1 MDMGGIRVLSISGG
15 VVVTHTPAEVE
26 ALLAG
31 PDALVWVD
39 IPECSD
45 EAVALLTDVL
55 GCHPLAVRD
64 CMQRNRVPRVRIYQ
78 HQQLVILHGPERGPS
93 GHVHYLEL
101 DQIIGEKYVVTV
113 HGPINPNLSL
123 DVALR
128 ETDGVRRRLES
139 GRLRP
144 NSPYDLSYAIT
155 SALIH
160 RLEMFI
166 EEITTDVWHLEQ
178 RVTGG
183 HMGNPEEF
191 LEELFQARHGLLAVR
206 TMGALGAEV
215 YGRIA
220 ALEARVPADDRPLVN
235 DMVDQ
240 LNRIRGLADGE
251 REYLQGVIEFY
262 RARAETKMT
271 IAAERLA
278 VIAVVTLPITALSSI
293 YGMNVIVNTHTHVP
307 QLVAILVVMAV
318 MSALL
323 LTWAKRRG
331 WW

>member
-1 MDMGGIRVLSISGG
+1 MPGVRVLAVTADGVETHSIMD
-15 VVVTHTPAEVE
+15 VE
-26 ALLAG
+26 RLLLR
-31 PDALVWVD
+31 DDVLIWVD

-45 EAVALLTDVL
+45 EAVTLLADVL
-55 GCHPLAVRD
+55 RCHPLAVRD
-64 CMQRNRVPRVRIYQ
+64 CLQRNRVPRVRIYPS
-78 HQQLVILHGPERGPS
+78 QQMLILHGPERGPS
-93 GHVHYLEL
+93 GHVHYIEL
-101 DQIIGEKYVVTV
+101 DQIIGDKYLVTV
-113 HGPINPNLSL
+113 HGPINPAVDL

-128 ETDGVRRRLES
+128 ETEAVRRRIES

-144 NSPYDLSYAIT
+144 ESPLALSYAII
-155 SALIH
+155 SALTH
-160 RLEMFI
+160 RLEHFI
-166 EEITTDVWHLEQ
+166 EELTRDVWELEQ
-178 RVTGG
+178 RVTSG

-215 YGRIA
+215 SGRLA
-220 ALEARVPADDRPLVN
+220 ALGDRLPPADLPLIN
-235 DMVDQ
+235 DVVDQ

-293 YGMNVIVNTHTHVP
+293 YGMNIIVNDRTHIPALIEV
-307 QLVAILVVMAV
+307 LAVMVVM
-318 MSALL
+318 STLL

>member
-1 MDMGGIRVLSISGG
+1 MVGMQVLALT
-15 VVVTHTPAEVE
+15 VDNVETHDVAEVP
-26 ALLAG
+26 ALLLR
-31 PDALVWVD
+31 PDVLVWVD

-45 EAVALLTDVL
+45 EAVTLLTDVL
-55 GCHPLAVRD
+55 DCHPLAVRD
-64 CMQRNRVPRVRIYQ
+64 CMQRNRVPRVRIYP
-78 HQQLVILHGPERGPS
+78 HQQLLILHGPERGPS
-93 GHVHYLEL
+93 GHVHYIEL
-101 DQIIGEKYVVTV
+101 DQIIGDKYVVTV
-113 HGPINPNLSL
+113 HGPINPAVDP

-128 ETDGVRRRLES
+128 ETAAVRRRIES

-144 NSPYDLSYAIT
+144 KSPIELSYAIV
-155 SALIH
+155 SALAH
-160 RLEMFI
+160 RLEHFI
-166 EEITTDVWHLEQ
+166 EELTRDVWHLEQ

-215 YGRIA
+215 YGRLA
-220 ALEARVPADDRPLVN
+220 ALESRVPSDDRPLVL
-235 DMVDQ
+235 DVIDQ
-240 LNRIRGLADGE
+240 LARIRGLADGE

-293 YGMNVIVNTHTHVP
+293 YGMNIIVNDRTHLPALIGV
-307 QLVAILVVMAV
+307 LLVMAV
-318 MSALL
+318 MSAML

>member
-1 MDMGGIRVLSISGG
+1 MDMGGIRVLSLSAGG
-15 VVVTHTPAEVE
+15 VVAHPVAEVG
-26 ALLAG
+26 ALLER

-39 IPECSD
+39 IPECGD
-45 EAVALLTDVL
+45 EAVTLLTDVL

-64 CMQRNRVPRVRIYQ
+64 CMQRNRVPRVRIYP

-93 GHVHYLEL
+93 GHIHYLEL

-113 HGPINPNLSL
+113 HGPINPNLSV

-144 NSPYDLSYAIT
+144 GSPYELSYAIT
-155 SALIH
+155 STLIH
-160 RLEMFI
+160 RLESFI
-166 EEITTDVWHLEQ
+166 EEITTDVWRLEQ
-178 RVTGG
+178 RVTSG

-220 ALEARVPADDRPLVN
+220 ALEARVPVDDRPLVN
-235 DMVDQ
+235 DVVDQ

-293 YGMNVIVNTHTHVP
+293 YGMNVIANTRTHVP
-307 QLVAILVVMAV
+307 QLIAVLLVMAA

>member
-1 MDMGGIRVLSISGG
+1 MAGIQVVSLSGD
-15 VVVTHTPAEVE
+15 EVRTRTV
-26 ALLAG
+26 ADVPDLLQR
-31 PDALVWVD
+31 DDTLIWVD

-45 EAVALLTDVL
+45 EAARLLTDVFR
-55 GCHPLAVRD
+55 CHPLAVRD
-64 CMQRNRVPRVRIYQ
+64 CMQRNRVPRVRIYP
-78 HQQLVILHGPERGPS
+78 HQQLLIVHGPERGPS
-93 GHVHYLEL
+93 GHVHYIEL
-101 DQIIGEKYVVTV
+101 DQIIGDKYVVTV
-113 HGPINPNLSL
+113 HGPLNPAV
-123 DVALR
+123 DPAVALR
-128 ETDGVRRRLES
+128 ETEAVRRRIES
-139 GRLRP
+139 GRFRP
-144 NSPYDLSYAIT
+144 DSPFELSYGII
-155 SALIH
+155 SALTH
-160 RLEMFI
+160 VLEGFI
-166 EEITTDVWHLEQ
+166 EDLTRDVWQLEQ

-206 TMGALGAEV
+206 TMAALGAEV

-220 ALEARVPADDRPLVN
+220 ALERRVPADDLPLVT
-235 DMVDQ
+235 DVVDQ
-240 LNRIRGLADGE
+240 FTRIKGLADGE

-293 YGMNVIVNTHTHVP
+293 YGMNIIVNTHTHIP
-307 QLVAILVVMAV
+307 SLIVVLTIMLI
-318 MSALL
+318 MSAML

>member
-1 MDMGGIRVLSISGG
+1 MGGIRVLLLTADG
-15 VVVTHTPAEVE
+15 VERRTVADVP
-26 ALLAG
+26 ALLAR
-31 PDALVWVD
+31 DDDSLIWVD
-39 IPECSD
+39 IPDCSE

-55 GCHPLAVRD
+55 ECHPLAVRD
-64 CMQRNRVPRVRIYQ
+64 CMQRNRVPRVRIYP
-78 HQQLVILHGPERGPS
+78 HQQLLILHGPERGPS
-93 GHVHYLEL
+93 GHVHYIEL
-101 DQIIGEKYVVTV
+101 DQIIGERYVVTV
-113 HGPINPNLSL
+113 HGPVNPAV
-123 DVALR
+123 DPAVPVR
-128 ETDGVRRRLES
+128 ETEAVLRRIEA

-144 NSPYDLSYAIT
+144 SSPYELSYAIV
-155 SALIH
+155 SALAH
-160 RLEMFI
+160 RLEAFI
-166 EEITTDVWHLEQ
+166 EELTTEVWQLEQ

-206 TMGALGAEV
+206 TMGGLGAEV
-215 YGRIA
+215 YGRVA
-220 ALEARVPADDRPLVN
+220 ALETRIPAHDRPLVA
-235 DMVDQ
+235 DVVDQ
-240 LNRIRGLADGE
+240 LSRIRALADGE

-293 YGMNVIVNTHTHVP
+293 YGMNIIVNTNTHVP
-307 QLVAILVVMAV
+307 QLIVVLSIMTA

>member
-1 MDMGGIRVLSISGG
+1 MAGIRVLS
-15 VVVTHTPAEVE
+15 
-26 ALLAG
+26 LAG
-31 PDALVWVD
+31 GTVRSHRTDEVAALIDQPDTVVWMD
-39 IPECSD
+39 IPECTA
-45 EAVALLTDVL
+45 EAVELLTDVL
-55 GCHPLAVRD
+55 RCHPLAVRD
-64 CMQRNRVPRVRIYQ
+64 CMQRNRVPRVRIYP
-78 HQQLVILHGPERGPS
+78 HQQLLILHGPERGPS

-101 DQIIGEKYVVTV
+101 DQIIGENYVVTV

-123 DVALR
+123 DVALA
-128 ETDGVRRRLES
+128 ETDGVRLRLES
-139 GRLRP
+139 GRLHP
-144 NSPYDLSYAIT
+144 DSPHELAYAIT

-160 RLEMFI
+160 RLESFI
-166 EEITTDVWHLEQ
+166 EDVTTDAWHLEQ
-178 RVTGG
+178 RVTSG

-191 LEELFQARHGLLAVR
+191 LEELFQARHGLLAAR

-220 ALEARVPADDRPLVN
+220 ALGTRIPVDDLPLVN
-235 DMVDQ
+235 DLVDQ
-240 LNRIRGLADGE
+240 LNRIRALADGE

-278 VIAVVTLPITALSSI
+278 VIAVVTLPVTALSSI
-293 YGMNVIVNTHTHVP
+293 YGMNIIVNNRTHLP
-307 QLVAILVVMAV
+307 QLIAVLIVMAV
-318 MSALL
+318 MSAML

>member
-1 MDMGGIRVLSISGG
+1 MVDIRVMSLAGG
-15 VVVTHTPAEVE
+15 TVETHAVSAVAELLTHTGT
-26 ALLAG
+26 LI
-31 PDALVWVD
+31 WVD
-39 IPECSD
+39 IPECND
-45 EAVALLTDVL
+45 EAAELLTDVL
-55 GCHPLAVRD
+55 KCHPLAVRD
-64 CMQRNRVPRVRIYQ
+64 CMQRNRVPRVRIYP
-78 HQQLVILHGPERGPS
+78 HQQLLIVHGPERGPS
-93 GHVHYLEL
+93 GHVHYIEL
-101 DQIIGEKYVVTV
+101 DQIISDKYLVTV
-113 HGPINPNLSL
+113 HGPLNPAV
-123 DVALR
+123 DPAVALR
-128 ETDGVRRRLES
+128 ETEAVRRRIES

-144 NSPYDLSYAIT
+144 DSAFALSYAIV
-155 SALIH
+155 SAMTH
-160 RLEMFI
+160 RLEAFI
-166 EEITTDVWHLEQ
+166 EELTRDVWQLEQ

-220 ALEARVPADDRPLVN
+220 ALETRVPADDLPLVA
-235 DMVDQ
+235 DVVDQ
-240 LNRIRGLADGE
+240 LSRIKGLADGE

-293 YGMNVIVNTHTHVP
+293 YGMNVIVNTHTRITH
-307 QLVAILVVMAV
+307 LVVVLVIMAI
-318 MSALL
+318 MSAML

>member
-1 MDMGGIRVLSISGG
+1 VPSIRVLSLTGDQVENHALSD
-15 VVVTHTPAEVE
+15 VAE
-26 ALLAG
+26 LLTRDG
-31 PDALVWVD
+31 TLIWVD

-64 CMQRNRVPRVRIYQ
+64 CMQRNRVPRVRIYPH
-78 HQQLVILHGPERGPS
+78 HQLLIVHGPERGPS
-93 GHVHYLEL
+93 GHVHYIEL
-101 DQIIGEKYVVTV
+101 DQIIGDKYVVTV
-113 HGPINPNLSL
+113 HGPLNPAV
-123 DVALR
+123 DPEVALR
-128 ETDGVRRRLES
+128 ETNAVRRRIEG
-139 GRLRP
+139 GRFKP
-144 NSPYDLSYAIT
+144 DSPYELSYAIV
-155 SALIH
+155 SALTH
-160 RLEMFI
+160 RLEAFI
-166 EEITTDVWHLEQ
+166 EDLTSDVWQLEQ

-215 YGRIA
+215 YGRVA
-220 ALEARVPADDRPLVN
+220 ALESRVPADDMPLVI
-235 DMVDQ
+235 DVVDQ
-240 LNRIRGLADGE
+240 LTRIKGLADGE

-293 YGMNVIVNTHTHVP
+293 YGMNIIVNDHTHIP
-307 QLVAILVVMAV
+307 QLLIVLSVMIV
-318 MSALL
+318 MSAML

>member
-1 MDMGGIRVLSISGG
+1 MGGIRVLLLTADG
-15 VVVTHTPAEVE
+15 VERRTVAEVG
-26 ALLAG
+26 ALLERA
-31 PDALVWVD
+31 DDSVVWVD
-39 IPECSD
+39 IPSCGD

-55 GCHPLAVRD
+55 RCHPLAVRD
-64 CMQRNRVPRVRIYQ
+64 CLQRNRVPRVHVYPRQ
-78 HQQLVILHGPERGPS
+78 VLLILHGPERGPS
-93 GHVHYLEL
+93 GHVHYIEL
-101 DQIIGEKYVVTV
+101 DQIIGERYVVTV
-113 HGPINPNLSL
+113 HGPVNPAV
-123 DVALR
+123 DPAVPLR
-128 ETDGVRRRLES
+128 ETETVLRRIDA
-139 GRLRP
+139 GRLHP
-144 NSPYDLSYAIT
+144 TTPFELSYAIVST
-155 SALIH
+155 LAQG
-160 RLEMFI
+160 LEAFI
-166 EEITTDVWHLEQ
+166 EALTSDVWQLEQ

-191 LEELFQARHGLLAVR
+191 LEELFQARHGLLAAR

-220 ALEARVPADDRPLVN
+220 AMEKRVPPADRPLVL
-235 DMVDQ
+235 DVADQ
-240 LNRIRGLADGE
+240 LSRIRGLADGE

-293 YGMNVIVNTHTHVP
+293 YGMNLIVNQHTQVP
-307 QLVAILVVMAV
+307 QLVVVLAV
-318 MSALL
+318 MTAISALL

>member
-1 MDMGGIRVLSISGG
+1 MADIRVLSLSGG
-15 VVVTHTPAEVE
+15 RVETHVAADVE
-26 ALLAG
+26 ALLTR
-31 PDALVWVD
+31 DDVLVWVD
-39 IPECSD
+39 IAECSD
-45 EAVALLTDVL
+45 EAVGLLTDVL

-64 CMQRNRVPRVRIYQ
+64 CLQRNRVPRVRIYP
-78 HQQLVILHGPERGPS
+78 HQQLLILHGPERGPS
-93 GHVHYLEL
+93 GHVHYIEL
-101 DQIIGEKYVVTV
+101 DQIIGDKYLVTV
-113 HGPINPNLSL
+113 HGPVNPAV
-123 DVALR
+123 DPAVALR
-128 ETDGVRRRLES
+128 ETDSVRRRIEA
-139 GRLRP
+139 GRLQP
-144 NSPYDLSYAIT
+144 DSPYELSYAIV
-155 SALIH
+155 SALAH
-160 RLEMFI
+160 RLETYI
-166 EEITTDVWHLEQ
+166 EELTSDVWQLEQ

-215 YGRIA
+215 YGRVA
-220 ALEARVPADDRPLVN
+220 ALESRIPADDLPLVT
-235 DMVDQ
+235 DVVDQ
-240 LNRIRGLADGE
+240 LNRVRGLADGE

-293 YGMNVIVNTHTHVP
+293 YGMNIIVNERTHVP
-307 QLVAILVVMAV
+307 ALIGVLAVMIV